1 MIKNRKLA
9 APYLVWMVVFI
20 LVPLA
25 IVTYF
30 AFTDKAGN
38 FTLENLMI
46 IGQYSTVFVRSLL
59 LALID
64 EFDKKDGNI

>member
-38 FTLENLMI
+38 FT
-46 IGQYSTVFVRSLL
+46 
-59 LALID
+59 
-64 EFDKKDGNI
+64 